1 MRTILLTFTLAIGM
15 LLGSTAV
22 MAHPPSDI
30 QVTLDTKTHVLNV
43 TALHQVKDA
52 KVHYIGEIDVLINDV
67 QVITQ
72 KFTSQTDLDKQ
83 VASYTLI
90 DAKVGDVIKVTAK
103 CNMFGSKTVSY
114 TVINPEKK

>member
-1 MRTILLTFTLAIGM
+1 MRTILLTFALAIGM

-30 QVTLDTKTHVLNV
+30 QIALDTKTHVLIV
-43 TALHQVKDA
+43 TAPHQVKDA
-52 KVHYIGEIDVLINDV
+52 KVHIINELDIFINDV

-72 KFTSQTDLDKQ
+72 KFTSQTDLNKQ

-90 DAKVGDVIKVTAK
+90 DAKVGDVIKVTGT
-103 CNMFGSKTVSY
+103 CNKYGSKTVTY
-114 TVINPEKK
+114 TVK